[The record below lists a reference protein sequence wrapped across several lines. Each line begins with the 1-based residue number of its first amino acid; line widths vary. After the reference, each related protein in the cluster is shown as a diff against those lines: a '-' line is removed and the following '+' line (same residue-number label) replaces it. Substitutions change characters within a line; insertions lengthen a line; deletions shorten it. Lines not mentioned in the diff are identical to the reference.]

1 MFLSPHIPCLLKS
14 ATLKLTKDET
24 RLALVTCVVE
34 PFSREL
40 AAELGAD
47 VVDHLFIPN
56 PDRGR
61 EQAAWVPRP
70 EVTEIGFCLPVLRQ
84 CVEVVEHPEL
94 PSAYVLRDVGMERIR
109 VTRPDPEL
117 PRLTLSFVLA
127 IILESKDAI
136 NFVVHDF
143 GRLVYL
149 SFAAMQRELP
159 LEMDPDVRKA
169 AKVLE
174 IVDDFMAAQPEYVTV
189 PLTHAGKTSTI
200 TPQMAEQAR
209 VRKKLRA
216 KKGRR

>member
-70 EVTEIGFCLPVLRQ
+70 EVTEIGFALPTPRQ
-84 CVEVVEHPEL
+84 LVTVVEHPEL
-94 PSAYVLRDVGMERIR
+94 PSAYTLRDVGIERIR

-149 SFAAMQRELP
+149 TFAAMQRDLP
-159 LEMDPDVRKA
+159 LDAVA
-169 AKVLE
+169 A
-174 IVDDFMAAQPEYVTV
+174 IVDNLIGEGLESVT
-189 PLTHAGKTSTI
+189 AGGKTTTI
-200 TPQMAEQAR
+200 TPLMTEQAK
-209 VRKKLRA
+209 VRQKMRA